1 MAGVVETVSMADV
14 DAARELLRDVVRP
27 TPLEDSRWLAHRV
40 GGPVHLKC
48 ENLQRAGSFKIRGA
62 YVRIAGLSAAERAN
76 GVVAASAGNHAQG
89 VALAA
94 SMLDTQATVFMPEGA
109 AIVKERATRAYGADV
124 RFVGSSLDEALL
136 AARAFAAET
145 GAVLIHPFDHPDV
158 VAGQATVGTEILEQ
172 CPDVR
177 TIVVGTGGG
186 GLTAGIALAVH
197 HNRPDVRV
205 VGVQAERAAAFPGS
219 LEAGRPV
226 PLEQMATMADGIA
239 VGCPGELPFDMIRK
253 YVDSVTT
260 VSEEALSRALVLLL
274 ERAKLVVE
282 PAGAAAVAAVLEDP
296 GAFEPPVVAVLS
308 GGNIDPLLLL
318 RVIRHGMAAAGRY
331 LSLRVRVPDAPGG
344 LAGLLSVLASVDAN
358 VLDVVHERTG
368 ASLSIDEVEIALQVE
383 TRGPEHCDRVLGTL
397 GESGYAV
404 TIMEN

>member
-1 MAGVVETVSMADV
+1 MTAVSMADV
-14 DAARELLRDVVRP
+14 EAARELLRDVVRP
-27 TPLEDSRWLAHRV
+27 TPLEDSRWLAERV

-62 YVRIAGLSAAERAN
+62 YVRLAGLTAAERAN

-94 SMLDTQATVFMPEGA
+94 SMLDTRATVFMPEGA

-124 RFVGSSLDEALL
+124 RFVGASLDEALL
-136 AARAFAAET
+136 GARAFAAET

-197 HNRPDVRV
+197 HQRPDVRV
-205 VGVQAERAAAFPGS
+205 VGVQAEKAAAFPGS
-219 LEAGRPV
+219 LAAGRPV

-239 VGCPGELPFDMIRK
+239 VGCPGDLPFEMIQQ
-253 YVDSVTT
+253 YVDSVGT

-296 GAFEPPVVAVLS
+296 GTFEPPVVAVLS

-331 LSLRVRVPDAPGG
+331 LSLRVRVPDSPGG
-344 LAGLLSVLASVDAN
+344 LAGLLSALAGVNAN

-383 TRGPEHCDRVLGTL
+383 TRGPEHCDRVLAALT
-397 GESGYAV
+397 ESGYAV
-404 TIMEN
+404 TIVES